1 MSEKECY
8 ESERDFQQLLENL
21 KNEEMNVFRESLL
34 SLHTYEQ
41 GKFYLELDE
50 SLRMRFYS
58 YMSPAELAEMFDVL
72 DLDRPVLMGYLSE
85 MSAEYAAAMIGEMS
99 SDNAVDLL
107 HQVGSQEKVEDYLT
121 RMDDEE
127 RKVIQDL
134 MHYKDDTAGALMTRE
149 FVSIVGSQ
157 TVRSAMHVLK
167 SKAEM
172 AETIY
177 YVYVTNQEDELNGV
191 ISLKDLIVN
200 DEDALILDIM
210 NERVIYVGVNDD
222 QEDIAYM
229 FRDYD
234 FLALPVV
241 DDIGRLQ
248 GIVTVDDIIDV
259 IDDEAASDY
268 SGLAGVNVE
277 EISNNPLCS
286 AWKRLPWLLALLFLG
301 LGTASVINHYEQMME
316 KGVAYL
322 AVFLMIITGTAGN
335 AGTQS
340 LAVAVR
346 RLALKS
352 DDERS
357 SWGIVISE
365 ILTGLITG
373 LIVSLVIFFIV
384 FVWKCNIWFALAVC
398 IAMFMAINVGNLAG
412 SLIPRLME
420 RLGVDPAV
428 ASGPFITTF
437 SDLTSVLIYFRI
449 AKLFLPWV

>member
-8 ESERDFQQLLENL
+8 KSERDFQQLLENL
-21 KNEEMNVFRESLL
+21 QNGGMNAFRDSFLP
-34 SLHTYEQ
+34 LHTYEQ

-50 SLRMRFYS
+50 SLRVRFYS
-58 YMSPAELAEMFDVL
+58 YISPAELAEMFDVL
-72 DLDRPVLMGYLSE
+72 DVDRSALMDYLSE

-99 SDNAVDLL
+99 SDNAADLL
-107 HQVGSQEKVEDYLT
+107 HRVGNQEKVEDYLT

-127 RKVIQDL
+127 RKVIQNL
-134 MHYKDDTAGALMTRE
+134 MHYKDDTAGSLMTRE
-149 FVSIVGSQ
+149 FVSIIGNQ

-191 ISLKDLIVN
+191 LSLKDLIVH

-210 NERVIYVGVNDD
+210 NERVVYVDVNDD
-222 QEDIAYM
+222 QEDVVNM

-277 EISNNPLCS
+277 DISNNPIFS

-340 LAVAVR
+340 LAIAVR

-357 SWGIVISE
+357 SCGIIISE

-373 LIVSLVIFFIV
+373 LIVSLVILFIV
-384 FVWKCNIWFALAVC
+384 FVWKQNIWLALAVC
-398 IAMFMAINVGNLAG
+398 IAMFIAINVGNLAG

-437 SDLTSVLIYFRI
+437 SDLTSVLIYFSI
-449 AKLFLPWV
+449 AQLFLPWI